1 MIILAKRLTVLI
13 PLVTLFC
20 ASPVWAT
27 NIASTA
33 PCASPLAGTL
43 AGVTKAPGSYCLSA
57 EAKTGILT
65 LDAQG
70 DANAVW
76 TFQIDGDLTGTNF
89 HVVMAGGGQACNVNW
104 LATAATMT
112 DSDFKGII
120 HADSTITLT
129 RGTLV
134 GQALAL
140 HVTNTGTKLTD
151 CKASSSVTAA
161 ATAATAATATSASPA
176 RGSANSGGSNLW
188 LWLIGLLV
196 AVVAAIL
203 IGYAIRRRGTPK
215 KP

>member
-1 MIILAKRLTVLI
+1 MIVLAKRLTVLI

-20 ASPVWAT
+20 ASPVLAM
-27 NIASTA
+27 NFASTA

-76 TFQIDGDLTGTNF
+76 TFQIDGGLTGTNF

-140 HVTNTGTKLTD
+140 HVTNIGTKVTD

-161 ATAATAATATSASPA
+161 ASPA
-176 RGSANSGGSNLW
+176 SAAPAPGSANSGGSNLW

-203 IGYAIRRRGTPK
+203 IGYAIRRRGAPKTP
-215 KP
+215 

>member
-20 ASPVWAT
+20 ATPALAT
-27 NIASTA
+27 TIVSSA

-57 EAKTGILT
+57 EAKTGTLT

-76 TFQIDGDLTGTNF
+76 NFQIDGGLTGTNF
-89 HVVMAGGGQACNVNW
+89 HVVMAGGGQPCNVNW

-112 DSDFKGII
+112 DSDLKGII

-134 GQALAL
+134 GQALAP
-140 HVTNTGTKLTD
+140 HVTNTGAKVTD

-161 ATAATAATATSASPA
+161 ASAASAAPA
-176 RGSANSGGSNLW
+176 AAAAGSANSGGSTLW
-188 LWLIGLLV
+188 PWLIGLLV

-203 IGYAIRRRGTPK
+203 IGYAIRRRRAPKTP
-215 KP
+215 

>member
-1 MIILAKRLTVLI
+1 MITLAKRLTVLI

-20 ASPVWAT
+20 ATPVLAT
-27 NIASTA
+27 NIVSTA

-43 AGVTKAPGSYCLSA
+43 AGVTKAPGSYCLST
-57 EAKTGILT
+57 EAKTGIFT

-70 DANAVW
+70 DANAAW
-76 TFQIDGDLTGTNF
+76 TFQIDGGLTGTNF

-112 DSDFKGII
+112 DSDVKGII
-120 HADSTITLT
+120 HADSSITLT

-134 GQALAL
+134 GQALAP
-140 HVTNTGTKLTD
+140 HVTNTGAKVTD
-151 CKASSSVTAA
+151 CKASSSVTTSAA
-161 ATAATAATATSASPA
+161 AASAAPA
-176 RGSANSGGSNLW
+176 PGSATSGGSNLW

-203 IGYAIRRRGTPK
+203 IWYAIRRRGAPKTP
-215 KP
+215 

>member
-1 MIILAKRLTVLI
+1 MITLAKRLTVLI
-13 PLVTLFC
+13 PLVTLFWVT
-20 ASPVWAT
+20 PVLAT
-27 NIASTA
+27 TIVSTA

-70 DANAVW
+70 NANAVW
-76 TFQIDGDLTGTNF
+76 TFQIDGGLTGTNF

-112 DSDFKGII
+112 DSDVKGII

-134 GQALAL
+134 GQALAP
-140 HVTNTGTKLTD
+140 HVTNTGTKVTD
-151 CKASSSVTAA
+151 CKVSSSVT
-161 ATAATAATATSASPA
+161 TAASAASAAPA
-176 RGSANSGGSNLW
+176 PGSTNSGGSNLW
-188 LWLIGLLV
+188 LWLVGLLV

-203 IGYAIRRRGTPK
+203 IGYAIRRRGAPKTP
-215 KP
+215 

>member
-1 MIILAKRLTVLI
+1 MIMLARRLTVLI
-13 PLVTLFC
+13 PLVTLF
-20 ASPVWAT
+20 WAT
-27 NIASTA
+27 PALATSIVSSA

-43 AGVTKAPGSYCLSA
+43 AGVTKAPGSYCLST
-57 EAKTGILT
+57 EAKTGTLT

-76 TFQIDGDLTGTNF
+76 TFQIDGGLTGTNF
-89 HVVMAGGGQACNVNW
+89 HVVMAGGGQACNANW

-120 HADSTITLT
+120 HADSSITLT

-134 GQALAL
+134 GQALAP
-140 HVTNTGTKLTD
+140 HVTNTGTQVTA
-151 CKASSSVTAA
+151 CTASSSVT
-161 ATAATAATATSASPA
+161 TSASAAFPA
-176 RGSANSGGSNLW
+176 SAAPAAGSASSGGSNRW
-188 LWLIGLLV
+188 LWLVGILV

-203 IGYAIRRRGTPK
+203 IAYAIRRRGAPK